1 MQAYSYR
8 DLDKYLVDA
17 AGRVRLPSKK
27 QQALIRLAAMQ
38 GQGSVTVTT
47 LATYERAMLQIFSV
61 TQRPLI
67 EQQLGYYHTHGF
79 AQHEKDNLAEF
90 SERVGMSADQ
100 DLAWLDYLGIRT
112 RYQLFR
118 ETSS

>member
-17 AGRVRLPSKK
+17 TGQVRLPPQK
-27 QQALIRLAAMQ
+27 QQALIRLAAVQ

-67 EQQLGYYHTHGF
+67 EQKLDYYYTHGF
-79 AQHEKDNLAEF
+79 AQHEQDNMSGF

-100 DLAWLDYLGIRT
+100 DLAWLDYLGLMT
-112 RYQLFR
+112 CYQLLC
-118 ETSS
+118 EAKV